1 MIIFVLIFVSFA
13 ALTSAGIQRLSVNM
27 TSHERPL
34 LHRIP
39 LHRFKPVGRLSKEVE
54 TSIHNASSPQFLNGL
69 RADPIH
75 ELLKNNMNIQYY
87 GEVNIGTPPQ
97 TFNVL
102 FGMIY

>member
-1 MIIFVLIFVSFA
+1 MIFVLIFVSFA
-13 ALTSAGIQRLSVNM
+13 ALTSAGVQRLSVNM

-54 TSIHNASSPQFLNGL
+54 TSIHNASSPQFRNGL
-69 RADPIH
+69 RADKIH
-75 ELLKNNMNIQYY
+75 ELLTNYEDLQYY

>member
-1 MIIFVLIFVSFA
+1 MMIFVLIFFSFA
-13 ALTSAGIQRLSVNM
+13 ALTSGSVQRLSVDM

-39 LHRFKPVGRLSKEVE
+39 LHRFKPVGRLSKEVG
-54 TSIHNASSPQFLNGL
+54 TSVHNASPQQFLNGL
-69 RADPIH
+69 RADLMH
-75 ELLKNNMNIQYY
+75 ELLKNCENVQYY

-97 TFNVL
+97 TFNVI

>member
-13 ALTSAGIQRLSVNM
+13 ALTSAGVQRLSVNI

-39 LHRFKPVGRLSKEVE
+39 LHRFKPVSKEVG
-54 TSIHNASSPQFLNGL
+54 TSIHNASLPQFFNGL
-69 RADPIH
+69 RADLIH
-75 ELLKNNMNIQYY
+75 VLLKNYENVQYY

-97 TFNVL
+97 TFNVI

>member
-1 MIIFVLIFVSFA
+1 MIFVLIFVSFA
-13 ALTSAGIQRLSVNM
+13 ALTSAGVQRLSVNI
-27 TSHERPL
+27 TSHEHPL

-39 LHRFKPVGRLSKEVE
+39 LHRFKPVSKEVG
-54 TSIHNASSPQFLNGL
+54 TSINNASSPQFLNGL
-69 RADPIH
+69 RADLIN
-75 ELLKNNMNIQYY
+75 ELLTNYENVQYY